1 MKTALDIPSDLM
13 NEAMRACG
21 ARTKRSTVL
30 AALGELAR
38 RGRMRDLANRL
49 GDSTSFMTAEKL
61 EALRV
66 LPRSFYRD

>member
-1 MKTALDIPSDLM
+1 MKTTLDIPSDLM

-30 AALGELAR
+30 AALGELAC

-66 LPRSFYRD
+66 LPRSFDRD